1 MRLRHALLS
10 ALLLACAPVW
20 AQIPDPIK
28 VDPKD
33 WLTYSGQYHSQRH
46 SQLRQITAANVGQLQ
61 AKWVYHMTGQ
71 KDLEATPIVANGVMY
86 ISQYNRIDAID
97 ARSGNVIWQFQR
109 QPIAT
114 GAQRGTGF
122 WHNKLFVTT
131 SDQHLLALDARNGS
145 VLWDVAVHDGLQLAG
160 QAPLIVKGKL
170 IVSGNQPHG
179 FIQSYDADTGKYLW
193 SWSPLPTDD
202 DPQLASWGGQKP
214 DGAPIWV
221 SGSYD
226 PDLNL
231 IYYGTG
237 QPEPQWAGEGRKGDN
252 LYSDCIVALDPDTGK
267 LKWWYQNT
275 PHDTHDYD
283 SLEMPVLVDA
293 LWKGEPRKLLLQAN
307 RNGFYYILDR
317 TNGEFLQATQFVKQ
331 VDWLK
336 GWQSNGHPIP
346 DPAHD
351 PSVLG
356 TTTCPSTAGATNWPS
371 PTYDPTLHLFFF
383 VAQEGCGVNLRDSAR
398 NYAGTGYLESP
409 EAGKS
414 WQLFTRALDAFTGK
428 KVWDYEQITS
438 HHYGPGLMSTAG
450 GVVFSPEEFGQFT
463 ALDSKTGKVLWHFN
477 TGDVITA
484 SPMSYSV
491 YGKQYVA
498 IISSSN
504 VFAFGLP
511 DIAGPA
517 AGGAR

>member
-1 MRLRHALLS
+1 MSLRLALLS
-10 ALLLACAPVW
+10 ALTLALAPVW
-20 AQIPDPIK
+20 AQVPDRTRA
-28 VDPKD
+28 DPGD

-46 SQLRQITAANVGQLQ
+46 SPLRQITAANVGRLE

-86 ISQYNRIDAID
+86 IAQYNRIDAID

-122 WHNKLFVTT
+122 WNNKVFVTT
-131 SDQHLLALDARNGS
+131 SDRHLLALDARNGS

-179 FIQSYDADTGKYLW
+179 FIQSYDAESGDFLW
-193 SWSPLPTDD
+193 SWSPIPADD
-202 DPQLASWGGQKP
+202 DPQRSSWGGQKP
-214 DGAPIWV
+214 DGMPIWV

-226 PDLNL
+226 PELNL

-252 LYSDCIVALDPDTGK
+252 LFSDCIVALDPDTGK
-267 LKWWYQNT
+267 LRWWYQNT

-293 LWKGEPRKLLLQAN
+293 YWKGAPRKLLLQAN
-307 RNGFYYILDR
+307 RNGFYYVLDR
-317 TNGEFLQATQFVKQ
+317 VTGEFLQATAFVKQ
-331 VDWLK
+331 VNWLT
-336 GWQSNGHPIP
+336 GWDDKGHPIP
-346 DPAHD
+346 DPARD

-371 PTYDPTLHLFFF
+371 PSYDPELHLFFL

-398 NYAGTGYLESP
+398 SDAGTGYLESP
-409 EAGKS
+409 EAGKG
-414 WQLFTRALDAFTGK
+414 WQLFTRALDALTGK
-428 KVWDYEQITS
+428 TVWDYEQVAS

-463 ALDSKTGKVLWHFN
+463 ALDSRSGRVLWHFN

-484 SPMSYSV
+484 SPISYRV
-491 YGKQYVA
+491 DGRQYVA
-498 IISSSN
+498 IISGTN

-511 DIAGPA
+511 DIDGRAE
-517 AGGAR
+517 GGAR

>member
-1 MRLRHALLS
+1 MRLKSVFLS
-10 ALLLACAPVW
+10 GLLLTGAPAA
-20 AQIPDPIK
+20 AQTPDPASA
-28 VDPKD
+28 DPGD

-46 SQLRQITAANVGQLQ
+46 SLLKEINTANVHTLQ
-61 AKWVYHMTGQ
+61 ARWVYHMTGQ

-97 ARSGNVIWQFQR
+97 AATGNVIWQFQR
-109 QPIAT
+109 QPIAI

-122 WHNKLFVTT
+122 WNNKLFVTT
-131 SDQHLLALDARNGS
+131 SDKHLVALDARNGS
-145 VLWDVAVHDGLQLAG
+145 VLWNVAVEGGLQLAG
-160 QAPLIVKGKL
+160 QAPLIVKGKV

-179 FIQSYDADTGKYLW
+179 LIQAYDAETGKHLW
-193 SWSPLPTDD
+193 SWSPIPADD
-202 DPQLASWGGQKP
+202 DPALASWGGQKP
-214 DGAPIWV
+214 DGMPIWV

-226 PDLNL
+226 PELNL

-252 LYSDCIVALDPDTGK
+252 LYSDCIVALDADTGK
-267 LKWWYQNT
+267 LRWWYQNT

-293 LWKGEPRKLLLQAN
+293 PWKGKPRKLLMQAN
-307 RNGFYYILDR
+307 RNGYFYILDR
-317 TNGEFLQATQFVKQ
+317 TNGEFLQATPFVSKI
-331 VDWLK
+331 DWTRGIDAK
-336 GWQSNGHPIP
+336 GHATP

-351 PSVLG
+351 PSVQG

-371 PTYDPTLHLFFF
+371 PTYDPQLKMFYV
-383 VAQEGCGVNLRDSAR
+383 VAQEGCGVNLRDTAR

-409 EAGKS
+409 EPGKS
-414 WQLFTRALDAFTGK
+414 WQLYTRALDAFTGR
-428 KVWDYEQITS
+428 KVWDYEQVTS

-450 GVVFSPEEFGQFT
+450 GIVFSPEEFGQFT
-463 ALDSKTGKVLWHFN
+463 ALDSKTGQVLWHFN

-484 SPMSYSV
+484 SPVSYSV
-491 YGKQYVA
+491 NGRQYVA

-511 DIAGPA
+511 DDRKKP
-517 AGGAR
+517 